1 MIGTCGTLDKSPA
14 AAGLFYAEP
23 FFLMWKRLPA
33 AMEHFIISIAA
44 RCRSH
49 KDDDGSNICLWLKIT

>member
-1 MIGTCGTLDKSPA
+1 MQEKS
-14 AAGLFYAEP
+14 
-23 FFLMWKRLPA
+23 FLLWERHLA

-49 KDDDGSNICLWLKIT
+49 KDDNGSNICLWLKIT